1 MRWET
6 FDHDFKAPPTQ
17 RMPAIP
23 LTDAARA
30 IEEWCRAHRSRR
42 VSPYQTPCWCDRFE
56 NCRDCIINFANNQQL
71 PEEPR
76 QKK

>member
-1 MRWET
+1 MRWGT

-30 IEEWCRAHRSRR
+30 IEEWCRTHLSRR

-56 NCRDCIINFANNQQL
+56 NCRDCIINFANNLQQ
-71 PEEPR
+71 PETGKQR
-76 QKK
+76 K